1 MKNKDIPILAFLNL
15 LYLLVACV
23 AAELFT
29 ILLIRFA
36 IVFVELDFAAA
47 SAVRLCSLFAISTGL
62 FCLLG
67 YKDGY
72 RNACFTPSEAVPAVG
87 LAALAH
93 WLICIPTRFSPW
105 LAGATR
111 HISGFLLLGSAYNSE
126 SRIKDIP
133 FWGAVAVGFAMAL
146 LWAGLFLLA
155 QYIGFRKRLR
165 DRGVLTG
172 ESTQT
177 QN

>member
-29 ILLIRFA
+29 ILIIRFA
-36 IVFVELDFAAA
+36 ILFAELDFAAA

-62 FCLLG
+62 FCYLG

-72 RNACFTPSEAVPAVG
+72 RNACFVPSEAIPAVG
-87 LAALAH
+87 LAAFVH
-93 WLICIPTRFSPW
+93 FLICIPTRFSPW

-111 HISGFLLLGSAYNSE
+111 HVSGFLLLGGAYNAE
-126 SRIKDIP
+126 NRIKEIP
-133 FWGAVAVGFAMAL
+133 FFGMIAVGFAMAAV
-146 LWAGLFLLA
+146 WAGLFLLA
-155 QYIGFRKRLR
+155 DYIGFRKRIR
-165 DRGVLTG
+165 DRGLLTN
-172 ESTQT
+172 